1 MSKFKTSTFKKGFTL
16 LEVIISLFVL
26 SLFMHSLMTIYNSY
40 NTIETEIRT
49 DRSADF
55 LHFMTLLEL
64 ELEKYTV
71 TGVDS
76 NIIRIESTE
85 TKRSS
90 RIINQNYKIYI
101 APGHQP
107 LLYDVYSWQV
117 FQVANKVTVTV
128 TFNNGQVFSGFIS
141 VKLNS

>member
-141 VKLNS
+141 VKLKS

>member
-1 MSKFKTSTFKKGFTL
+1 
-16 LEVIISLFVL
+16 
-26 SLFMHSLMTIYNSY
+26 MTIYNSY

-55 LHFMTLLEL
+55 LHFMTLLGL

-90 RIINQNYKIYI
+90 RIINQNNKIYI

>member
-128 TFNNGQVFSGFIS
+128 TFDNGQVFSGFIS

>member
-26 SLFMHSLMTIYNSY
+26 SLFMHSIMTIYNSY

>member
-26 SLFMHSLMTIYNSY
+26 SLFMHSIMTIYNSY

-71 TGVDS
+71 TGLDS
-76 NIIRIESTE
+76 NHSRNESNQR
-85 TKRSS
+85 KRRS
-90 RIINQNYKIYI
+90 RIINHNNKIYI
-101 APGHQP
+101 APGQ
-107 LLYDVYSWQV
+107 
-117 FQVANKVTVTV
+117 
-128 TFNNGQVFSGFIS
+128 
-141 VKLNS
+141 